1 MIKWSSNLYFDDTV
15 GKELEKWKKRVES
28 GKPSLSLYCICL
40 ASNENNLFDIINCN
54 ELLFQYYRRNVLCIV
69 GLSKTRED
77 AVELL
82 RDIVEDIYQKT
93 QDFNVREYFIFPE
106 EG

>member
-1 MIKWSSNLYFDDTV
+1 MIKWSSELYFDEAIA
-15 GKELEKWKKRVES
+15 KNPKKWKKRVEE

-40 ASNENNLFDIINCN
+40 ASNEKNLFDIINCN
-54 ELLFQYYRRNVLCIV
+54 ELFFRYYRQRQLYIV

-77 AVELL
+77 AIYLL

-93 QDFNVREYFIFPE
+93 QDFNVRSYFVFPE